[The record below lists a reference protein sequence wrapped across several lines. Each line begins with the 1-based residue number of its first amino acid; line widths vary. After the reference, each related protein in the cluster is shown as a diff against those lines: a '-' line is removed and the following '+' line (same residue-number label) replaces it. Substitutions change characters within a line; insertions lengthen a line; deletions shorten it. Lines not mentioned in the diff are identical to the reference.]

1 MLFYINEYCL
11 KLPFIPTL
19 DEVNKAV
26 GLVFHPDVELS
37 EDEAAVYFIDV
48 GQGDCELISCNGYNI
63 LIDSGKSYNAL
74 IIVEKLKRLKIDELN
89 LVIVSHMDEDHYA
102 SMSHMFEYVF
112 VDELIVPEMPDEM
125 IPYTNT
131 YNTFRYCIARYGI
144 KYSYAHVG
152 DSYYLGE
159 DSRLDIL
166 APVRNDYAET
176 NNYSICAKFIHGEN
190 SFLFTGDIE
199 EIAEGDILEAGVDLD
214 ADVLKVA
221 HHGSAG
227 SSTLDFLNA
236 VSPEIAVVHAGENNR
251 YDHPRAEVLVR
262 LAKAGCN
269 ELYITFYN
277 GNIVIVSDGKELR
290 PLTERERM
298 IDLSP

>member
-112 VDELIVPEMPDEM
+112 VDELIVPEMPD
-125 IPYTNT
+125 
-131 YNTFRYCIARYGI
+131 
-144 KYSYAHVG
+144 
-152 DSYYLGE
+152 YLGE